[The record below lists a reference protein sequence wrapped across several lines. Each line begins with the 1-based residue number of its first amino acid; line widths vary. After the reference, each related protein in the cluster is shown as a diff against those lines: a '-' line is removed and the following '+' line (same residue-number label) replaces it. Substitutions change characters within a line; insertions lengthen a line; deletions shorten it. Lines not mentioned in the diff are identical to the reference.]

1 MAIASVYGDL
11 LRVPVV
17 RRQTLSSVVAQVT
30 QTVAVGIALVV
41 HGATG
46 SLAAGGVA
54 AAAFAL
60 GVCVARPV
68 QGRALDRRGVR
79 PVLVGCA
86 LGHAAALC
94 ALAVAAPGGSAPALD
109 VLALLCGL
117 SLPPISQAMRAEW
130 GRSIEPA
137 ARSAAFS
144 LATIAQELAVFGGP
158 LLLAVVIAANSP
170 RAAVAVLGLVA
181 CVGTIGF
188 ALSLPAAASDA
199 EAADRPGRRVA
210 GPLLALVAVSFL
222 LGSAL
227 GAVQVSVA
235 AVATEHTQ
243 PALAGL
249 LIAVMSIGGLAGGLT
264 YGAVR
269 SGSAAA
275 ADLVG
280 ALVLLTAAA
289 VVLALVGSVP
299 ATAALLFAVGLGL
312 NPAIT
317 AITLQV
323 RELGGGAEGFGWLS
337 AGTGSGTALGAAL
350 AGYAAQR
357 AGDPGPGFAVAA
369 GSCALGLAL
378 VWVSP
383 RR

>member
-1 MAIASVYGDL
+1 MAIASVYGNL
-11 LRVPVV
+11 LRVPGI
-17 RRQTLSSVVAQVT
+17 RRQTVTGVVAQVT

-79 PVLVGCA
+79 PVLVACA
-86 LGHAAALC
+86 LVHAAALC
-94 ALAVAAPGGSAPALD
+94 ALAVAAFGDNPVRLD
-109 VLALLCGL
+109 ALALLCGF
-117 SLPPISQAMRAEW
+117 SLPPISLAMRAEW
-130 GRSIEPA
+130 GRSIEPMA
-137 ARSAAFS
+137 QSAAFS
-144 LATIAQELAVFGGP
+144 LATVVQELAVFGGP
-158 LLLAVVIAANSP
+158 LLLAVVIAASSP

-181 CVGTIGF
+181 CVGTLGF
-188 ALSLPAAASDA
+188 ALSLPAVVEGA
-199 EAADRPGRRVA
+199 EAGGYGRRPA
-210 GPLLALVAVSFL
+210 GALLALVAISFL
-222 LGSAL
+222 LGAAL

-235 AVATEHTQ
+235 AVATEHTE
-243 PALAGL
+243 PALAGI
-249 LIAVMSIGGLAGGLT
+249 LIAVMSVGGLLGGLT

-269 SGSAAA
+269 PSSAAA
-275 ADLVG
+275 GDLGG
-280 ALVLLTAAA
+280 ALVLLTVAGG
-289 VVLALVGSVP
+289 VLALVGSVP
-299 ATAALLFAVGLGL
+299 ATAALLFAAGLGL

-323 RELGGGAEGFGWLS
+323 RDLGAGAEGFGWLS

-369 GSCALGLAL
+369 ASCALGVLL
-378 VWVSP
+378 VWITP

>member
-1 MAIASVYGDL
+1 
-11 LRVPVV
+11 
-17 RRQTLSSVVAQVT
+17 
-30 QTVAVGIALVV
+30 
-41 HGATG
+41 
-46 SLAAGGVA
+46 
-54 AAAFAL
+54 
-60 GVCVARPV
+60 
-68 QGRALDRRGVR
+68 
-79 PVLVGCA
+79 
-86 LGHAAALC
+86 
-94 ALAVAAPGGSAPALD
+94 
-109 VLALLCGL
+109 
-117 SLPPISQAMRAEW
+117 MRAEW

-158 LLLAVVIAANSP
+158 LLLAVVIAASSP

-188 ALSLPAAASDA
+188 ALSLPAAANDA
-199 EAADRPGRRVA
+199 EAAERPGRRVA
-210 GPLLALVAVSFL
+210 GDLLALVAVSFL

-249 LIAVMSIGGLAGGLT
+249 LIAAMSVGGLAGGLT

-378 VWVSP
+378 VWVSA

>member
-1 MAIASVYGDL
+1 MAIASVYGNL
-11 LRVPVV
+11 LRVPAF
-17 RRQTLSSVVAQVT
+17 RRQTLTSVVAQVT
-30 QTVAVGIALVV
+30 QTIAVGIALVV

-46 SLAAGGVA
+46 SLAAGGVG

-79 PVLVGCA
+79 PVLVTCA
-86 LGHAAALC
+86 LVHAAALC
-94 ALAVAAPGGSAPALD
+94 ALALAASGDNPIRLD
-109 VLALLCGL
+109 ALALLCGI

-130 GRSIEPA
+130 GRSVEA
-137 ARSAAFS
+137 TARSAAFS

-158 LLLAVVIAANSP
+158 LLLAVVIAVSSP
-170 RAAVAVLGLVA
+170 RAALAVLGLVA
-181 CVGTIGF
+181 CVGTVAF
-188 ALSLPAAASDA
+188 ALSLPVAAAGGDGA
-199 EAADRPGRRVA
+199 ERQGRRDA
-210 GPLLALVAVSFL
+210 GALLVLVAISFL

-227 GAVQVSVA
+227 GAVQVAVA
-235 AVATEHTQ
+235 AVATAHSQ
-243 PALAGL
+243 PALAGV
-249 LIAVMSIGGLAGGLT
+249 LIAVMSVGGLAGGLT
-264 YGAVR
+264 YGVVR
-269 SGSAAA
+269 TGAAA
-275 ADLVG
+275 RHDLIA
-280 ALVLLTAAA
+280 ALVLLTAAGG
-289 VVLALVGSVP
+289 VLALVGSVP

-323 RELGGGAEGFGWLS
+323 RDLGSGAEGFGWLS

-357 AGDPGPGFAVAA
+357 AGHPGPGFAVAA
-369 GSCALGLAL
+369 ASCALGLVL
-378 VWVSP
+378 VWVTP